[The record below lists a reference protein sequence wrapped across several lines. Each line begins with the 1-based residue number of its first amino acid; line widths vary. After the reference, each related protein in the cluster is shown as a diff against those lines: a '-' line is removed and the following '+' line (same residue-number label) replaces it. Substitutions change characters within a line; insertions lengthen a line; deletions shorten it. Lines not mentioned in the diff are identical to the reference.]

1 MNGVPLDESSAAPR
15 RRDRDNI
22 RDLLLEAAIAEFAQK
37 GFDGASTT
45 SIAKRA
51 DAHQP
56 QINYHFSNKS
66 ELWQAAV
73 DQVFSELDEV
83 IATTDFPADPEAAF
97 TALIRGLVEF
107 AAARPEL
114 HQIMVQEATAASER
128 LEWITNTHTR
138 PRYEQL
144 RTLWTA
150 LQDRGVAA
158 PIDPK
163 LIYYVT
169 IGTTSLMY
177 VNCAEARMLL
187 GESPSTEAI
196 IDDHVAG
203 IVAMMLPGYKPSA
216 RP

>member
-1 MNGVPLDESSAAPR
+1 MHHVPLDESSAPPR

-22 RDLLLEAAIAEFAQK
+22 RDLLLEAAIAEFAQR

-83 IATTDFPADPEAAF
+83 VAATDLLGDPEAGFAV
-97 TALIRGLVEF
+97 LIRGLVKF

-114 HQIMVQEATAASER
+114 HQIMVQEATAASDR

-144 RTLWTA
+144 RTVWAA
-150 LQDRGVAA
+150 LQQRGVAA

-163 LIYYVT
+163 LIYYVV

-177 VNCAEARMLL
+177 INRAEAQMLL
-187 GESPSTEAI
+187 GENPANEAI
-196 IDDHVAG
+196 IDEHVAG
-203 IVAMMLPGYKPSA
+203 IVAMLLPHDKPSA

>member
-1 MNGVPLDESSAAPR
+1 VHHVPLDESSAPPR

-22 RDLLLEAAIAEFAQK
+22 RDLLLEAAIAEFAQR

-83 IATTDFPADPEAAF
+83 IAATDFLGDPEAGFA
-97 TALIRGLVEF
+97 ALIRVLVEF
-107 AAARPEL
+107 AAARPEM
-114 HQIMVQEATAASER
+114 HQIMIQEATAASDR
-128 LEWITNTHTR
+128 LEWITNTHIR

-144 RTLWTA
+144 RTLWAA
-150 LQDRGVAA
+150 LQQRGFAA

-163 LIYYVT
+163 LIYHVV
-169 IGTTSLMY
+169 IGATSLMY
-177 VNCAEARMLL
+177 INRAEARMLL
-187 GESPSTEAI
+187 GENPANEAI
-196 IDDHVAG
+196 IDEHVAG
-203 IVAMMLPGYKPSA
+203 IVAMLLPHYKPPA

>member
-1 MNGVPLDESSAAPR
+1 MHHVPLEESSAPPR

-22 RDLLLEAAIAEFAQK
+22 RDLLLEAAIAEFAQR

-83 IATTDFPADPEAAF
+83 VAATDFLGDPEAGFAV
-97 TALIRGLVEF
+97 LIRGLVEF
-107 AAARPEL
+107 AAARPSCTRSWSKRP
-114 HQIMVQEATAASER
+114 QRPASTSGSRTRIR
-128 LEWITNTHTR
+128 LARRN
-138 PRYEQL
+138 
-144 RTLWTA
+144 
-150 LQDRGVAA
+150 

-163 LIYYVT
+163 LIYYVV

-177 VNCAEARMLL
+177 INRAEARMLL
-187 GESPSTEAI
+187 GENPANEAI
-196 IDDHVAG
+196 IDEHVAG
-203 IVAMMLPGYKPSA
+203 IVAMLLPHDKPSA

>member
-1 MNGVPLDESSAAPR
+1 MHHVPLDESTAAPR

-22 RDLLLEAAIAEFAQK
+22 RDLLLEAAIAEFAQR

-45 SIAKRA
+45 SIARRA

-83 IATTDFPADPEAAF
+83 IATTDFVEDPEAGFA
-97 TALIRGLVEF
+97 ALIRGLVEF

-114 HQIMVQEATAASER
+114 HQIMVQEATAASDR
-128 LEWITNTHTR
+128 LNWITDTHIR

-144 RTLWTA
+144 STLWAA
-150 LQDRGVAA
+150 LQQRGVAA

-163 LIYYVT
+163 LIYYVV

-177 VNCAEARMLL
+177 INRAEARMLL
-187 GESPSTEAI
+187 GENPANEAI
-196 IDDHVAG
+196 IDEHVAG
-203 IVAMMLPGYKPSA
+203 IVAMLLPHYKPA
-216 RP
+216 TRP